1 MLEYYQSQYQQDRIL
16 NELYFK
22 NKNSGVFVDIG
33 AHDGK
38 TFSNTYFYE
47 KYLNWTGMCI
57 EPLPKPYKELTNNRN
72 CILVE
77 GCAWNENTTKKFRMI
92 DGYSEMLSGIIDSYP
107 RNHIDRIETEL
118 NSVSQISEDIDVIC
132 YDINELLINNSLT
145 NIDLLSIDIEGG
157 ELTVLSSIDF
167 SKININVIL
176 AENNYEDIDIR
187 KFLISNGY
195 EFSGKISIDDV
206 YVNKKFKF

>member
-72 CILVE
+72 WILVE

-107 RNHIDRIETEL
+107 QNHIDRIETEL